1 VSGEGGNFRDRLGR
15 VEALVRALEELP
27 DTAAREAARA
37 LTRALLDLHAAGL
50 KRVLDLAGA
59 DVAARLADDPHA
71 GGLLLLHGL
80 HPLPAADRVNR
91 LLEHARPH
99 FHSLGGDVEL
109 VAASEEVVR
118 LRLRG
123 NPAAGR
129 TLRAMAG
136 ELVIEAV
143 PDVAAVE
150 FEEAW
155 DRPQSDRVPLP
166 LVGST
171 PKGTR

>member
-1 VSGEGGNFRDRLGR
+1 VNGEGGNFRDRLGR
-15 VEALVRALEELP
+15 VEALIRALEELP
-27 DTAAREAARA
+27 DTAAREAARS

-50 KRVLDLAGA
+50 HRVFELAGPDA
-59 DVAARLADDPHA
+59 VARFAGDPQV

-80 HPLPAADRVNR
+80 HPLPPAERVSR
-91 LLEHARPH
+91 ALDLARPH

-109 VAASEEVVR
+109 VSATEEVVR

-123 NPAAGR
+123 SPTADR

-166 LVGST
+166 LLTGA
-171 PKGTR
+171 PKDAR

>member
-1 VSGEGGNFRDRLGR
+1 MNGEGGHFRDRLGR
-15 VEALVRALEELP
+15 VESLVRALEELP

-50 KRVLDLAGA
+50 RRLLELVGA
-59 DVAARLADDPHA
+59 ESAAFADDPQVS
-71 GGLLLLHGL
+71 GLLLLHGL
-80 HPLPAADRVNR
+80 HPLPADARVATV
-91 LLEHARPH
+91 LERARPQ

-109 VAASEEVVR
+109 VAATEEVVR

-123 NPAAGR
+123 NPAADR
-129 TLRAMAG
+129 ALRAVIG
-136 ELVIEAV
+136 ELVVDAV

-155 DRPQSDRVPLP
+155 DRDPAGRMPLP
-166 LVGST
+166 LLRGDR
-171 PKGTR
+171 G